1 MESEPVLTT
10 LCDSLERLVKEAHQS
25 VCNDSV
31 NVFDQAR
38 INSFLQ
44 RPRAADRPLVV
55 KLQKSTWRSYT
66 RIWKSLLALVYR
78 TSRLSGQRTYRHQ
91 FTPQQIRHWDL
102 RCLDL
107 CISLLDH
114 DLKEDLLESA
124 VVGFF
129 AVAGVDPAKEIL
141 REAYHF
147 TPTLSGF
154 IKIAQMLV
162 IQKAVSAVQVGIA
175 ERPADLLD
183 EMRAR
188 FLIHGTRSPFSWASR
203 LRMYEKKVRDLT
215 TRLGYISWSDDNQTV
230 SYKAIQSPS
239 MEVFREFVVKQMATA
254 QE

>member
-91 FTPQQIRHWDL
+91 FTPQQI
-102 RCLDL
+102 
-107 CISLLDH
+107 
-114 DLKEDLLESA
+114 EDLLESA